1 MPFSSEIKLSR
12 LLDFENV
19 TMISDPKAL
28 HSVQLPLWK
37 SLMGGMLKRP
47 EFQPCLDHFLGSWPD
62 SDSHQTFLHPGVWVG
77 NRDVSGQPDKIPA
90 ATMEGVANILL
101 FERG

>member
-1 MPFSSEIKLSR
+1 MKKSYGGDAE
-12 LLDFENV
+12 
-19 TMISDPKAL
+19 KAW
-28 HSVQLPLWK
+28 VPALPG
-37 SLMGGMLKRP
+37 S
-47 EFQPCLDHFLGSWPD
+47 FLGSWPD